1 MDERRCVLW
10 TPQAAARDTP
20 LQERGQA
27 LRREANSVGVGEIE
41 KVVPSVEID
50 KSESV
55 KVEEQGLDGRP
66 IASTGCTRQAA
77 KFICIKPEWSLAEV
91 EKAYSH
97 LVLEGEAPEEI
108 MLDVKGTHFR
118 QFVKAA
124 EVGLDFY
131 EQASAKGIAVT
142 LGETI
147 DQAGCGEWLT
157 ERDVGRVLT
166 WVAKRALEMDVET
179 GWDVPRGY
187 KGVVLNLDQLNLKER
202 TVQGYNGPSAPEVG
216 LGDLSMT
223 TGIGSTIDQPISL
236 SDSDEDDLAAHQAT
250 PSKRPCSNEAN
261 GSESLTKKQR
271 VTKAPLHRNR
281 VVPDLTPT
289 PSSTPT
295 PTPAAEPNVSGRR
308 EGSPPP
314 RRTRWTAAQQLAMV
328 SKIYQAGYEAADYGT
343 IAQRVNE
350 ANPTGPAK
358 TRQRVKSAMRETH
371 WTNFVNN
378 NDGDLVNQLNLNMP
392 DMTGP
397 PVSKTS
403 WTGPQKVI
411 VWAETFGCGEK
422 RVSWDDVAE
431 AVNTA
436 ARGDE
441 SLYRKSK
448 DCEKTWRDT
457 MRRHFGLQGRR
468 R

>member
-20 LQERGQA
+20 PQEREQA
-27 LRREANSVGVGEIE
+27 PRREANSVGVGDVGE
-41 KVVPSVEID
+41 VVPSIEID
-50 KSESV
+50 ISESV
-55 KVEEQGLDGRP
+55 TRAEQGLDEGP
-66 IASTGCTRQAA
+66 LASPGCACKAA
-77 KFICIKPEWSLAEV
+77 KFICIKPEWSSAEV
-91 EKAYSH
+91 EKAYRH

-108 MLDVKGTHFR
+108 MLDVEGKHFR

-124 EVGLDFY
+124 EVGLGFF
-131 EQASAKGIAVT
+131 EQAAAKGEIAVT
-142 LGETI
+142 LGEMI

-179 GWDVPRGY
+179 GWEVPRGY
-187 KGVVLNLDQLNLKER
+187 KGIVLNLDQLKER
-202 TVQGYNGPSAPEVG
+202 NVQGYNGPSAPDVG
-216 LGDLSMT
+216 LRDLSMS

-236 SDSDEDDLAAHQAT
+236 SDSDEEDLAALRAT

-261 GSESLTKKQR
+261 GFETPTKKQR
-271 VTKAPLHRNR
+271 VTKQTTSHRNR
-281 VVPDLTPT
+281 VVPDPT
-289 PSSTPT
+289 PSL
-295 PTPAAEPNVSGRR
+295 TPAAEPNVSRR

-328 SKIYQAGYEAADYGT
+328 SKIFQAGYEGADYEM
-343 IAQRVNE
+343 IARKVNE

-378 NDGDLVNQLNLNMP
+378 NDGDLINQLTLNMP

-422 RVSWDDVAE
+422 RV
-431 AVNTA
+431 
-436 ARGDE
+436 R
-441 SLYRKSK
+441 
-448 DCEKTWRDT
+448 
-457 MRRHFGLQGRR
+457 
-468 R
+468 

>member
-10 TPQAAARDTP
+10 TPQLAARDTP
-20 LQERGQA
+20 PQEQGQA
-27 LRREANSVGVGEIE
+27 TRRGALSVGVGDVG
-41 KVVPSVEID
+41 KVVVPSIEID

-55 KVEEQGLDGRP
+55 TRAAQGLDGGP
-66 IASTGCTRQAA
+66 LDSTVCPCQAA
-77 KFICIKPEWSLAEV
+77 NFICIKPEWSLADI

-108 MLDVKGTHFR
+108 MLDVEGKHFR

-124 EVGLDFY
+124 EVGLGFF
-131 EQASAKGIAVT
+131 EQAAAKGDIAVT
-142 LGETI
+142 LGEMI

-179 GWDVPRGY
+179 GWEVPGGY
-187 KGVVLNLDQLNLKER
+187 KGIVLNLDQLNLKER
-202 TVQGYNGPSAPEVG
+202 TAQGYNGPSAPDVG
-216 LGDLSMT
+216 LGDLSMS

-236 SDSDEDDLAAHQAT
+236 SDSDEDDNEVCRPT
-250 PSKRPCSNEAN
+250 PPKRPCSNEAN
-261 GSESLTKKQR
+261 GFESPTKKQR
-271 VTKAPLHRNR
+271 VTKAPLHHYR

-289 PSSTPT
+289 PTSTPT
-295 PTPAAEPNVSGRR
+295 PTPAGTPNESGRR
-308 EGSPPP
+308 DGSPPP

-328 SKIYQAGYEAADYGT
+328 SKIYQAGHEGADYDMM
-343 IAQRVNE
+343 AQHVNQ

-378 NDGDLVNQLNLNMP
+378 NDGDLINQLTLNMP

-422 RVSWDDVAE
+422 RV
-431 AVNTA
+431 
-436 ARGDE
+436 
-441 SLYRKSK
+441 K
-448 DCEKTWRDT
+448 
-457 MRRHFGLQGRR
+457 
-468 R
+468 

>member
-10 TPQAAARDTP
+10 TPQLAARDTP
-20 LQERGQA
+20 PQEQGQA
-27 LRREANSVGVGEIE
+27 TRRGALSVGVGDVG
-41 KVVPSVEID
+41 KVVVPSIEID

-55 KVEEQGLDGRP
+55 TRAAQGLDGGP
-66 IASTGCTRQAA
+66 LDSTVCPCQAA
-77 KFICIKPEWSLAEV
+77 NFICIKPEWSLADI

-108 MLDVKGTHFR
+108 MLDVEGKHFR

-124 EVGLDFY
+124 EVGLGFF
-131 EQASAKGIAVT
+131 EQAAAKGEIAVT
-142 LGETI
+142 LAEMV

-179 GWDVPRGY
+179 GWEVPGGY
-187 KGVVLNLDQLNLKER
+187 KGIVLNLDQLKER
-202 TVQGYNGPSAPEVG
+202 TQGYNGPSAPDVG
-216 LGDLSMT
+216 LRDLSMS

-236 SDSDEDDLAAHQAT
+236 SDSDSDLDDLAALRAT
-250 PSKRPCSNEAN
+250 PYKRPYNDEAN
-261 GSESLTKKQR
+261 GFESPTKKQR
-271 VTKAPLHRNR
+271 VTKEIPSHRNR
-281 VVPDLTPT
+281 VVPDLTPA
-289 PSSTPT
+289 PTPT
-295 PTPAAEPNVSGRR
+295 PTPAAKPNVSDRR
-308 EGSPPP
+308 DGSPPP

-328 SKIYQAGYEAADYGT
+328 SKIYQAGHEGADYDMM
-343 IAQRVNE
+343 AQHVNQ

-378 NDGDLVNQLNLNMP
+378 NNNGDLHNQLTLNMP
-392 DMTGP
+392 DMSGP

-411 VWAETFGCGEK
+411 VWAETLGCGEK
-422 RVSWDDVAE
+422 RV
-431 AVNTA
+431 
-436 ARGDE
+436 
-441 SLYRKSK
+441 K
-448 DCEKTWRDT
+448 
-457 MRRHFGLQGRR
+457 
-468 R
+468 